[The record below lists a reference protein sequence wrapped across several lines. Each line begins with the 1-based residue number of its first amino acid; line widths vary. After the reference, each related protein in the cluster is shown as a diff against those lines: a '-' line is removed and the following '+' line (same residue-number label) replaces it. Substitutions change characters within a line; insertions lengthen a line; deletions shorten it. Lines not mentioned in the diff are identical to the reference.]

1 MADTKTQAMNE
12 AKDAALNSVSFV
24 ISATKAQSMELKK
37 ASLLAARNVVSVRK
51 NLITLVNT
59 FNSYKNIIT
68 QIQDVLGK
76 KGEPSSKLSRIG
88 GILQSGGDAYK
99 AKEAEQEDKPK
110 ALELVKGIGK
120 DMTTAAGSALA
131 LAIPFLLSP
140 EMREMLFS
148 FFDGFLKGLGLTD
161 EGLSR
166 LKIGLAVAGGI
177 LVTYFAVKT
186 IASVY
191 SAFQQ
196 MQKLAEVLGLAGNAV
211 NAEKTK
217 QDLDKKKMAD
227 ASKDAKKDIKASKK
241 ELKKGQ
247 KLGKTSFLKKWKV
260 LSKVVGPK
268 LVRLGTNF
276 LKAIPVV
283 GTLLGIG
290 LVLYDIFDI
299 GKDVYEMFTGSGDD
313 VAEDQDTEQEDA
325 APIAITGEPTGEP
338 PPAAAESKAPT
349 SNTAPQEPPAASVP
363 SPKEAEPAPSSST
376 AGSEIKESSIKVERA
391 DTDLAQT
398 AGGISVIAVDN
409 STTIIS
415 NQKTPIQ
422 SSPAF
427 YSVTVGAY

>member
-1 MADTKTQAMNE
+1 MADKRTEAINE

-24 ISATKAQSMELKK
+24 MSATKAQSMELKK

-59 FNSYKNIIT
+59 FKTYKNIIT

-76 KGEPSSKLSRIG
+76 KGDADSKLSRVN
-88 GILQSGGDAYK
+88 GIIQSGGDAYK
-99 AKEAEQEDKPK
+99 AKEAEQEEKPK
-110 ALELVKGIGK
+110 ALDLVKGIGK

-140 EMREMLFS
+140 EMREMLMGFFS
-148 FFDGFLKGLGLTD
+148 GFLEGLGLGKDALTKLKF
-161 EGLSR
+161 GLSM
-166 LKIGLAVAGGI
+166 AAGI
-177 LVTYFAVKT
+177 LVSYFAVKT

-196 MQKLAEVLGLAGNAV
+196 MQKLAEVLGLAGQAV

-227 ASKDAKKDIKASKK
+227 ASKDAKKDIKSSKK

-247 KLGKTSFLKKWKV
+247 KLGKTAFLKKWKI
-260 LSKVVGPK
+260 LSKIVGPK
-268 LVRLGTNF
+268 LIRLGTNF

-299 GKDVYEMFTGSGDD
+299 GKDVYEMFTGSDD
-313 VAEDQDTEQEDA
+313 VEEDQDTEQEDA
-325 APIAITGEPTGEP
+325 SPIAATSEPSAP
-338 PPAAAESKAPT
+338 PVAQAESKAPT
-349 SNTAPQEPPAASVP
+349 SNTAPMETPTETAPI
-363 SPKEAEPAPSSST
+363 PKDAEPAPSSST
-376 AGSEIKESSIKVERA
+376 TGSEIKESSIKIERA
-391 DTDLAQT
+391 DSDLAQM
-398 AGGISVIAVDN
+398 AGGVSILTVDN

-415 NQKTPIQ
+415 NEKTSIH
-422 SSPAF
+422 SSPSL
-427 YSVTVGAY
+427 YSVTVGA